1 MAQQLDA
8 QESKPQERNILK
20 ALGPGLVTGASDDDP
35 SGIATYSQAGAAF
48 GYGLLWTL
56 LFTYPLMG
64 AIQEVAARIG
74 RVTGRGIA
82 GNLRR
87 FYPPWLLYLVVG
99 LLLVANIINIGAD
112 LGAMG
117 AAAKLLLGGPALLYT
132 AVFAFVSLTL
142 EVFVPYHR
150 YAGLLKWL
158 TLALFIYVVAAF
170 TVQVPWGEA
179 LKNTV
184 VPSLRWDPGYLA
196 MIVAVL
202 GTTISPYLFFWQA
215 STEVEEL
222 RQEPADQPLKHA
234 PEQAPA
240 QFWRIK
246 ADTYLGMGVSN
257 LIAWFIMLT
266 TAATLHAAGKTEI
279 RSAAEAAAALEPVA
293 GPFAK
298 FLFAAG
304 VIGTGLLAVPVL
316 AGSAAYGLGEALRW
330 PTGLE
335 RKPLKARGFYGII
348 ALATLGRAG
357 DQLHPHQPHPC
368 FDLGGGDQW
377 AGSGSGDGADDAA
390 YLEPQGD
397 GRVYALTSAQNPGLA
412 GHPGYGAGCHRS
424 FQHLGEVR

>member
-1 MAQQLDA
+1 M
-8 QESKPQERNILK
+8 
-20 ALGPGLVTGASDDDP
+20 
-35 SGIATYSQAGAAF
+35 
-48 GYGLLWTL
+48 
-56 LFTYPLMG
+56 
-64 AIQEVAARIG
+64 
-74 RVTGRGIA
+74 
-82 GNLRR
+82 
-87 FYPPWLLYLVVG
+87 
-99 LLLVANIINIGAD
+99 
-112 LGAMG
+112 
-117 AAAKLLLGGPALLYT
+117 
-132 AVFAFVSLTL
+132 
-142 EVFVPYHR
+142 
-150 YAGLLKWL
+150 
-158 TLALFIYVVAAF
+158 VAAF

-368 FDLGGGDQW
+368 FDLGGSDQW